1 MEKYAELEPVRFPWK
16 RKWIL
21 FWLLAYIVFFVLLF
35 VDSDIWDWLK
45 QLLSWNVKNISG
57 EYLIIL
63 VVILAVIISL
73 IHYIFSYIANCK
85 SYIELTD
92 THMIM
97 DKPIR
102 YPFSSMET
110 VYIPY
115 EEIETVK
122 ITPMSSWNTS
132 GFLWYHVI
140 IVKKEEF
147 WNAEVIKFSWLDNAR
162 KFYEELRKRWVNSSY
177 SRSWWNFPPDA

>member
-1 MEKYAELEPVRFPWK
+1 MKKYAELEPVRFPWK
-16 RKWIL
+16 RKWMF
-21 FWLLAYIVFFVLLF
+21 FWLLAYVVFFVLLF

-45 QLLSWNVKNISG
+45 KMLSWDVKYISG
-57 EYLIIL
+57 EYWVIL
-63 VVILAVIISL
+63 VVILAVIVSL
-73 IHYIFSYIANCK
+73 TYYIFSYIANSR

-122 ITPMSSWNTS
+122 ITSMSSWNTS
-132 GFLWYHVI
+132 GFLWYQVT

-147 WNAEVIKFSWLDNAR
+147 WNAEVIKFFWLDNTK
-162 KFYEELRKRWVNSSY
+162 KFDEELTKRWVNSYY
-177 SRSWWNFPPDA
+177 SRP